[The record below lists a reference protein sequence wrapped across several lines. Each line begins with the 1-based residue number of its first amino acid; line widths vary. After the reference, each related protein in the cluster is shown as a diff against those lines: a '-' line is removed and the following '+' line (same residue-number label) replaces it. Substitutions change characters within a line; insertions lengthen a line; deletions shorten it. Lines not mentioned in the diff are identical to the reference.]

1 MLDKKSEE
9 SWTNPEEDR
18 GWSRESHE
26 QYMARRSAEEDLINK
41 ERFSKTKAT
50 DNQVGGDHYKD
61 CVIQPVEYIIKNKL
75 DFLEGNVVK
84 YITRHRTK
92 GQEEDIR
99 KVIHYC
105 ELILQHKY
113 EKWK

>member
-1 MLDKKSEE
+1 MLGKKSEE

-50 DNQVGGDHYKD
+50 DSQVGGDHYKD

>member
-9 SWTNPEEDR
+9 SWINPEEDR

-61 CVIQPVEYIIKNKL
+61 CVIQPVDYIIKNKL
-75 DFLEGNVVK
+75 AFLEGNVVK

>member
-1 MLDKKSEE
+1 MLDKRSED